1 MILTIAGFDPSCG
14 AGIAADLKTFAAHD
28 CYGVAAI
35 TALTVQ
41 NTQGVHG
48 VHPVDPTVLREC
60 LESVMTDCA
69 VRAIK
74 IGMLGNRA
82 NAGVVAEFLEEHPA
96 VPSIL
101 DPILRSSGGTP
112 LIDPRGFEFLQSHLL
127 RRVTLITPN
136 LDEAAALTGQKVG
149 SVEEMKSAAHR
160 LREMGAPAVVVTG
173 GHPGHA
179 EKAVD
184 IYLDGEGLESFIGD
198 RFKPGNTH
206 GTGCTFS
213 SAVAANIALGRQLRD
228 AVMLAKAYVAESI
241 KKAYATGTG
250 RVPLNHFFRMY
261 ESSRLADHTPSLSE
275 VSSS

>member
-35 TALTVQ
+35 TALTAQ
-41 NTQGVHG
+41 NTEGVSA
-48 VHPVDPTVLREC
+48 VHPVDPGVLRQC
-60 LESVMTDCA
+60 LESVMTDSA

-74 IGMLGNRA
+74 IGMLGNLA
-82 NAGVVAEFLEEHPA
+82 NAGVVAEFLKAHPS

-101 DPILRSSGGTP
+101 DPVLRSSSGVP
-112 LIDPRGFEFLQSHLL
+112 LIDPRGFEFLQTHLL
-127 RRVTLITPN
+127 SQVSLITPN
-136 LDEAAALTGQKVG
+136 LEEAAALTGQKVE
-149 SVEEMKSAAHR
+149 SIEEMKAAAQR
-160 LREMGAPAVVVTG
+160 LHEMGAPAVVVTG

-184 IYLDGEGLESFIGD
+184 IYVDDEGLESFIGD
-198 RFKPGNTH
+198 RFKPANTH

-213 SAVAANIALGRQLRD
+213 SAVAANVALGRQLRD

-250 RVPLNHFFRMY
+250 RLPLNHFFRMY
-261 ESSRLADHTPSLSE
+261 ESSRPADHTRSLSE
-275 VSSS
+275 VTSS